1 MLVAFTPRPQRER
14 CHSERCEALCT
25 PPSCFRKGLALAW
38 NRTRNGLG
46 AGAAV
51 VDPTPCTFR
60 RKRGT
65 DRHHL
70 PGRHPEPR
78 LPHGSHGQTR
88 PGPGRQVECTPKP
101 GKKKAPV
108 PAPNGGETGQA
119 MGFST
124 TVPDAAPEGMGRTA
138 PHARDTCQP
147 PNRAPP
153 GTREAL
159 IGRRGSPVAS
169 VALGR
174 VIGQWGHR
182 ARHRGGATP
191 WPPCHSTSP
200 GTRCAHCLGGREQTS
215 FPTVAPYSVHLAGA
229 A

>member
-70 PGRHPEPR
+70 PGRHPEPC
-78 LPHGSHGQTR
+78 LPHGVAW
-88 PGPGRQVECTPKP
+88 PDP
-101 GKKKAPV
+101 KAPGARRSV
-108 PAPNGGETGQA
+108 RRSPARRRPQYLPQTGVKQGRPWAQHHRTRRRAGGNGSDGPSCPGHLPADQQGSPGYERG
-119 MGFST
+119 
-124 TVPDAAPEGMGRTA
+124 
-138 PHARDTCQP
+138 AR
-147 PNRAPP
+147 RAP
-153 GTREAL
+153 REPS
-159 IGRRGSPVAS
+159 GESSPRAGYRS
-169 VALGR
+169 V
-174 VIGQWGHR
+174 GHR
-182 ARHRGGATP
+182 AKH
-191 WPPCHSTSP
+191 
-200 GTRCAHCLGGREQTS
+200 
-215 FPTVAPYSVHLAGA
+215 
-229 A
+229 

>member
-119 MGFST
+119 MGS
-124 TVPDAAPEGMGRTA
+124 
-138 PHARDTCQP
+138 
-147 PNRAPP
+147 APP
-153 GTREAL
+153 YPTPRRREWV
-159 IGRRGSPVAS
+159 GRP
-169 VALGR
+169 LM
-174 VIGQWGHR
+174 
-182 ARHRGGATP
+182 
-191 WPPCHSTSP
+191 P
-200 GTRCAHCLGGREQTS
+200 GTPASRPTGLPRVRERRS
-215 FPTVAPYSVHLAGA
+215 SGA
-229 A
+229 EGARWRV